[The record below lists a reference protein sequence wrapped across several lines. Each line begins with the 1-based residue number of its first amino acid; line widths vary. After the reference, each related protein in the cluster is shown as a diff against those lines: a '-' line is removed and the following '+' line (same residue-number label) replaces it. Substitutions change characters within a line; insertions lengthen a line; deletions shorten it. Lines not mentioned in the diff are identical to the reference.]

1 MENKS
6 DLKIPLYSRV
16 THDEHSEALKIW
28 QVATVGPH
36 QRMLYPRIIREL
48 RRVLTPTSLLGEF
61 GSGVGFVMEAIV
73 SADPPLPYRLFLG
86 LEINRESRME
96 ARELVTLDQ
105 AGIVECDITNAHFP
119 DGMFDVAV
127 CSTVLCHFKPFPLRQ
142 ALFHSIRMLSPGGVM
157 IVCVPS
163 VEWVIR
169 KNTDYVIL
177 EELGPKS
184 CVALKQGNPLH
195 LRQSYYAREV
205 YAGFLREAG
214 FKIVESEEI
223 TIPDMDEI
231 GDRYREYAGTP
242 LFYFFS
248 VERPQDFRVVGTDL
262 YDKNIP
268 RPGE

>member
-1 MENKS
+1 MEHRS
-6 DLKIPLYSRV
+6 DLKMPLYSRV
-16 THDEHSEALKIW
+16 THNEHSAALKIW

-36 QRMLYPRIIREL
+36 QLMLYPRIVRAL
-48 RRVLTPTSLLGEF
+48 KKTLTPASLLGEF

-105 AGIVECDITNAHFP
+105 AGIVECDITDSHFP

-142 ALFHSIRMLSPGGVM
+142 ALFHSIRMLSPGGTM

-169 KNTDYVIL
+169 ENTDYVVL

-184 CVALKQGNPLH
+184 FVAVKQGNPLH

-205 YAGFLREAG
+205 YEGFLRDAD

-223 TIPDMDEI
+223 TIPDIDGI
-231 GDRYREYAGTP
+231 GVRYRKYAGTP

-248 VERPQDFRVVGTDL
+248 VERPQDFKVPETEL

-268 RPGE
+268 EIGG